1 LNTGREPAT
10 PAIRLAGAGDAW
22 HHGGGFPLAHFL
34 MPDLSLETEHGGLVC
49 GVDEVGR
56 GPLAG
61 PVLAAAV
68 VLDPDHMPRGF
79 RRKIDDSK
87 ALTAEEREAA
97 FGEIRRC
104 ALIGIGAASV
114 REIDSINI
122 LRASLLAMRRAV
134 AALGIRPDLALVD
147 GNQDPS
153 LACPVRTVIGGDAK
167 SLSVAAASIV
177 AKVTR
182 DLIMRD
188 LSVRYRG
195 YGWEHNAGYSTP
207 DHRRAIRELGVTVH
221 HRRSFGWVRLSLDG
235 QLVLGL
241 DEEAPASH

>member
-1 LNTGREPAT
+1 
-10 PAIRLAGAGDAW
+10 
-22 HHGGGFPLAHFL
+22 
-34 MPDLSLETEHGGLVC
+34 MPDFALETEHGGLVC

-79 RRKIDDSK
+79 RRLIDDSK
-87 ALTAEEREAA
+87 MLSAEERDAA
-97 FGEIRRC
+97 YAEIRRC
-104 ALIGIGAASV
+104 ALIGLGAASV
-114 REIDSINI
+114 REIDRINI

-147 GNQDPS
+147 GNQDPA
-153 LACPVRTVIGGDAK
+153 LPCPVRTVVGGDAK

-182 DLIMRD
+182 DLLMRE
-188 LSVRYRG
+188 LAPRYPG

-207 DHRRAIRELGVTVH
+207 DHRRAIAELGITHH
-221 HRRSFGWVRLSLDG
+221 HRRSFGCVRLGLAE
-235 QLVLGL
+235 QLALNLGE
-241 DEEAPASH
+241 DSATSP

>member
-1 LNTGREPAT
+1 
-10 PAIRLAGAGDAW
+10 
-22 HHGGGFPLAHFL
+22 

-61 PVLAAAV
+61 PVVAAAV
-68 VLDPDHMPRGF
+68 VLDLDQLPKGF
-79 RRKIDDSK
+79 RKRIDDSK
-87 ALTAEEREAA
+87 ALTPEEREEA

-104 ALIGIGAASV
+104 ALIGLGAASV

-134 AALGIRPDLALVD
+134 TALGIRPDLALVD
-147 GNQDPS
+147 GNQDPA
-153 LACPVRTVIGGDAK
+153 LRCPVRTVVGGDAK

-188 LSVRYRG
+188 LALRYAG

-207 DHRRAIRELGVTVH
+207 DHRRAIRDLGVTVH
-221 HRRSFGWVRLSLDG
+221 HRRSFGCVRMSLGG

-241 DEEAPASH
+241 DEDSAAAH

>member
-1 LNTGREPAT
+1 
-10 PAIRLAGAGDAW
+10 
-22 HHGGGFPLAHFL
+22 

-61 PVLAAAV
+61 PVVAAAV
-68 VLDPDHMPRGF
+68 VLDLDHMPKGF
-79 RRKIDDSK
+79 RKKIDDSK
-87 ALTAEEREAA
+87 ALTAAEREEA

-104 ALIGIGAASV
+104 ALIGLGAASV

-147 GNQDPS
+147 GNQDPQ
-153 LACPVRTVIGGDAK
+153 LCCPVQTVVRGDAK

-188 LSVRYRG
+188 LSARYRG
-195 YGWEHNAGYSTP
+195 YGWEQNAGYATR

-221 HRRSFGWVRLSLDG
+221 HRRSFGWVKMSLDG

-241 DEEAPASH
+241 DEESLATH

>member
-1 LNTGREPAT
+1 
-10 PAIRLAGAGDAW
+10 
-22 HHGGGFPLAHFL
+22 
-34 MPDLSLETEHGGLVC
+34 
-49 GVDEVGR
+49 
-56 GPLAG
+56 
-61 PVLAAAV
+61 
-68 VLDPDHMPRGF
+68 MPRGF

-87 ALTAEEREAA
+87 ALTAEAREEA
-97 FGEIRRC
+97 FGDIRRC
-104 ALIGIGAASV
+104 ALIGLGAASV

-153 LACPVRTVIGGDAK
+153 LACPVQTVIGGDAK

-188 LSVRYRG
+188 LSARYRG
-195 YGWEHNAGYSTP
+195 YGWEHNAGYATA

-221 HRRSFGWVRLSLDG
+221 HRRSFGWVKLSLDG

-241 DEEAPASH
+241 GEQVSASD